1 MQVIRVYLDTSVYN
15 RLYDDKNQISI
26 FLEMQATISILNLI
40 ETKKI
45 QSVNSFVLEYEN
57 QKHPIPEQRNAVNE
71 YLKKSNFQQL
81 VNESIKNRAFQLEIE
96 GIKPIDALHVACF
109 EASNCD
115 YFITCDK
122 RLLNRCKSLSIQ
134 AINPIDFIKELENE
148 S

>member
-1 MQVIRVYLDTSVYN
+1 MIKVYLDTSVYN
-15 RLYDDKNQISI
+15 RLYHDQSQINI

-40 ETKKI
+40 ETQKI

-71 YLKKSNFQQL
+71 HLKKSNFKQL
-81 VNESIKNRAFQLEIE
+81 VNESIKNRANQLEIE

-109 EASNCD
+109 EASNCN
-115 YFITCDK
+115 YFLTCDQ

-134 AINPIDFIKELENE
+134 PINPIDFVKELDNE